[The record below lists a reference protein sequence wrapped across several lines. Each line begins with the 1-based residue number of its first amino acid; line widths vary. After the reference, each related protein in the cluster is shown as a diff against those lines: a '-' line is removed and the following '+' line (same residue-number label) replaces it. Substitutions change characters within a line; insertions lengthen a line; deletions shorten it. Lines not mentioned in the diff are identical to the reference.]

1 MKEDKK
7 RTQEQFIYD
16 RTIREIFQEVP
27 TTFVR
32 LLTKL
37 LTNKE
42 AKELLETKFPKV
54 EEKQADLVVKLE
66 DDTIFHLEIQLADDK
81 NMPKRMLYYALLI
94 DNKHKQFP
102 LQTVLYLGEKAN
114 KTVNLIKTQ
123 KLEYSYEVKYIK
135 DIDCQ
140 ILIESEDINDNILAI
155 LCSVKDVNQLLK
167 RLSKKLNNLN
177 EKRKEDYIRKLLFLF
192 RLRPSLYDIITPD
205 TKKELSMPFVIE
217 KERDPFYK
225 EGIEKGIEKGK
236 LEEQNAIAISLL
248 DILDDKTISEK
259 VGLSLKAVAKLRE
272 ENKK

>member
-1 MKEDKK
+1 MKENKK
-7 RTQEQFIYD
+7 TQEQFIYD

-27 TTFVR
+27 TTFV
-32 LLTKL
+32 KL

-54 EEKQADLVVKLE
+54 EEKEADLVVKLE
-66 DDTIFHLEIQLADDK
+66 DDSIFHLEIQLADDK

-94 DNKHKQFP
+94 ENKHKQFP
-102 LQTVLYLGEKAN
+102 LQTVLYLGESEN
-114 KTVNLIKTQ
+114 KTLNLIKTE
-123 KLEYSYEVKYIK
+123 KLEYSYEVRYIK

-140 ILIESEDINDNILAI
+140 LLIDSEDINDNILAI

-167 RLSKKLNNLN
+167 RLSKKLNNLS

-192 RLRPSLYDIITPD
+192 RLRPNLYDIITPD
-205 TKKELSMPFVIE
+205 TKQELSMPFVIE

-236 LEEQNAIAISLL
+236 LEEQKAIAISLL
-248 DILDDKTISEK
+248 DILDNKTISQK
-259 VGLSLKAVAKLRE
+259 VGLSLKEVEKLRE
-272 ENKK
+272 ENS